1 MEIFFSRSEKVFKE
15 MIGEIKTRNYFDE
28 IKKAINNI
36 PNEFRG
42 DMGSEISKELFNLSR
57 DLYDK
62 TPEFI
67 ERILDHILIFTK
79 SLSFIKDR
87 NRMQVNQTII
97 NQSKNKMRS
106 LLDLMKEFIEKAKI
120 GDILRDSENF
130 KDILNHVTG
139 QKSQFTQF
147 KDIEL
152 FLKRA
157 ETKIYYKIG
166 EEKSFTLFKKIDDSL
181 KKIEGQHQIYMRSEI
196 AKYLFKFSQDVDEI
210 SPEILINILNH
221 VIVFINSISN
231 LKGKSISQ
239 INQEI
244 INRSKKQMRGLFDLF
259 KSFLDKVKKGALM
272 EISGDIKDILFYTL
286 GGEEERIQFTDVG
299 GFLKRVENKYAK
311 KIGEAKAKTYI
322 DQIIKHIHLIPNIHK
337 DYFGYDIAK
346 LLFKF
351 SEKLNNLDSNY
362 IELLLKSAILFLHSV
377 KELSDL
383 NQEQL
388 NQFIINR
395 SNRKSRNL
403 IDLFK
408 AFLEK
413 NKEHMFKGKTPNF
426 DDILLHT
433 YGFNIEPKIIEEA
446 PHIHD
451 LMEDY
456 YNDFPIAREHA
467 KWATAIFK
475 AIPRYLEILP
485 NDDGD
490 KVLDDLWNMTFPED
504 QIMPKFREKIIQ
516 LSRDD
521 EKSFLASLLNMLSQ
535 QILINE
541 NLDCALTGSIAFI
554 ILAKVFI
561 EIFSGRNALVR
572 AIKIRDHL
580 KERKNT
586 SRERKEDIDY
596 NIQKIVEEDF
606 KSIKRRSYT
615 LKTIITIVSAKGF
628 YIKIT
633 DIVKED
639 YPKEIIKIYSAQDPL
654 RHIGKNYLDSSMFGE
669 IVISLKFFLKKL
681 NFAKKFYD
689 EFIYDFLSIPP
700 DAFSKIEFLKNF
712 FEILLE
718 LEDNLEP
725 NRYYSYNLEVSEH
738 SVYFSILKYLYE
750 HLSEIFNIIL
760 SIFKQKEKGLKIIT
774 IPQYL
779 SKEKLEENNNQIQ
792 EIEMEIKDH
801 LTNGFSN
808 DSEKLIW
815 LKNSLELRKTDIMKF
830 QLMDNLLNK
839 AKKNKDIL
847 NTRIK
852 FSDTLFNFL
861 HKLKKVHLNLP
872 APFTQYFDNLED
884 FYKEI
889 DIFVEKIRDISN
901 LGYIFPSEFRKRY
914 ETAIIVK
921 KQLTKLI
928 SNNLF
933 TDQISILS
941 DISRKNISFD

>member
-1 MEIFFSRSEKVFKE
+1 MEIYFNRAENAFKE
-15 MIGEIKTRNYFDE
+15 MIGEIKTRNFFSE
-28 IKKAINNI
+28 IKNAITKI
-36 PNEFRG
+36 PSDFRG

-57 DLYDK
+57 DLYEK
-62 TPEFI
+62 APEI
-67 ERILDHILIFTK
+67 VEGILTHILIFTK
-79 SLSFIKDR
+79 SLIDIEDR
-87 NRMQVNQTII
+87 NRMQVNQIII
-97 NQSKNKMRS
+97 NQSRNKMRS
-106 LLDLMKEFIEKAKI
+106 LFDLMKEFIEKAKI
-120 GDILRDSENF
+120 GDVLEDSGNF
-130 KDILNHVTG
+130 KDVLDHVTG
-139 QKSQFTQF
+139 QKNQLTKF

-157 ETKIYYKIG
+157 EKRFSYEIG
-166 EEKSFTLFKKIDDSL
+166 EEKSFSLFKRIGDSL
-181 KKIEGQHQIYMRSEI
+181 KEIVEGNQSYMRSEI
-196 AKYLFKFSQDVDEI
+196 AKYLFKFSLEIDEI
-210 SPEILINILNH
+210 PSETLINILNC
-221 VIVFINSISN
+221 VSIFIDSISN
-231 LKGKSISQ
+231 LGGKSISQ

-259 KSFLDKVKKGALM
+259 KGFLDKVKEGALM
-272 EISGDIKDILFYTL
+272 EITGDIKDILFYTL
-286 GGEEERIQFTDVG
+286 GVEEERIQFTDVE

-311 KIGEAKAKTYI
+311 KIGEEKAKTFI
-322 DQIIKHIHLIPNIHK
+322 DHIIGHISLIPSMHK

-351 SEKLNNLDSNY
+351 SEKLDNLDCNSV
-362 IELLLKSAILFLHSV
+362 ELLLTSAILFLYSV
-377 KELSDL
+377 KELDDL

-413 NKEHMFKGKTPNF
+413 NKENMFKGKRPNF

-433 YGFNIEPKIIEEA
+433 FGIHIDPKIIEEA

-451 LMEDY
+451 LMVDY
-456 YNDFPIAREHA
+456 YNDFPIAEEHA

-490 KVLDDLWNMTFPED
+490 KILDDLWNMTFPVD

-516 LSRDD
+516 LPRDD
-521 EKSFLASLLNMLSQ
+521 EKSFLFKLLNMVSQ

-580 KERKNT
+580 KERK
-586 SRERKEDIDY
+586 SASIERKEDIDY
-596 NIQKIVEEDF
+596 NIEKIVEEDF
-606 KSIKRRSYT
+606 KSIKRRSFT

-639 YPKEIIKIYSAQDPL
+639 YPKEIIKIYTAQDSL
-654 RHIGKNYLDSSMFGE
+654 RPIGKHYLDSSIFGE

-681 NFAKKFYD
+681 NFVKKFYD
-689 EFIYDFLSIPP
+689 EFIYDFISVPP
-700 DAFSKIEFLKNF
+700 DAISKMEVLKNF
-712 FEILLE
+712 IEILLE
-718 LEDNLEP
+718 LEDNIEP

-750 HLSEIFNIIL
+750 YLSEIFDIIL
-760 SIFKQKEKGLKIIT
+760 SILDQKEKGLKILT

-801 LTNGFSN
+801 LINGFSS
-808 DSEKLIW
+808 DSKKVIW
-815 LKNSLELRKTDIMKF
+815 LKNSLEQRKSDIIKF

-839 AKKNKDIL
+839 AKKTIDIL
-847 NTRIK
+847 NTRID
-852 FSDTLFNFL
+852 FATTLFTFL
-861 HKLKKVHLNLP
+861 RELKKVHLNLP
-872 APFTQYFDNLED
+872 ASFPHYFDNLEN

-901 LGYIFPSEFRKRY
+901 LGYIFPSEFRNRY
-914 ETAIIVK
+914 EAAIIVK
-921 KQLTKLI
+921 KQLSKLI
-928 SNNLF
+928 S
-933 TDQISILS
+933 
-941 DISRKNISFD
+941 